1 MDAMKVLGGLLSQRA
16 GRPGTGGGLLGQVL
30 NGVAAATATTNNVGQ
45 PTSGIES
52 LVRDAIVRHHH
63 AGGQIPPPATAW
75 IQQRPTPMPGG
86 YPYVHAGQSLPA
98 QYPNSYIPSQAP
110 NVRGAPIPN
119 QDVPRDPN
127 YNNLS
132 YDHRGEI
139 LIQAMIMAAQADGKI
154 DADEQARIL
163 QQLQPLTQNEVD
175 YLNRAFGTRHDIEA
189 FVTSVPRGMEHEVYQ
204 ATMMAINLDNER
216 ELQYLR
222 NLAIALR
229 IPPENCNQLHA
240 NYGMRGVF

>member
-52 LVRDAIVRHHH
+52 LVR
-63 AGGQIPPPATAW
+63 
-75 IQQRPTPMPGG
+75 
-86 YPYVHAGQSLPA
+86 
-98 QYPNSYIPSQAP
+98 
-110 NVRGAPIPN
+110 
-119 QDVPRDPN
+119 
-127 YNNLS
+127 
-132 YDHRGEI
+132 
-139 LIQAMIMAAQADGKI
+139 
-154 DADEQARIL
+154 
-163 QQLQPLTQNEVD
+163 
-175 YLNRAFGTRHDIEA
+175 
-189 FVTSVPRGMEHEVYQ
+189 